1 METARPGDAAQFLQ
15 AFPHARQE
23 AERVFFPEHQHE
35 IFDVMAFAAQKRI
48 PVVRLEYPEPSL
60 ETLFMEVTGT

>member
-1 METARPGDAAQFLQ
+1 
-15 AFPHARQE
+15 
-23 AERVFFPEHQHE
+23 
-35 IFDVMAFAAQKRI
+35 MAFAAQKRI